1 VEEVLFEPAVPLEG
15 KAEVY
20 LQKILTGMRST
31 LKNRLRESTERY
43 PGQERTRWLMDKG
56 SDDAPT
62 DPAQISLLTSM
73 IYYARAV
80 ETAFRYVLAT
90 STFCDID
97 IDILRHRHLATSC
110 DILRHR
116 HLGGTRC
123 VTSSTGN
130 TMKRPARITLRVERI
145 RTCLIFYLSFEV
157 ELQGLTF
164 FRFAVAWAVVILRRY
179 GISMRRKKH
188 SWGN

>member
-1 VEEVLFEPAVPLEG
+1 VYIQGRTSPLFLRLFDCSIVRLFDCSQGVEEVLFEPAVPLEG

-90 STFCDID
+90 STSCDID
-97 IDILRHRHLATSC
+97 IDILVVLVVSLPVPAYEK
-110 DILRHR
+110 
-116 HLGGTRC
+116 
-123 VTSSTGN
+123 TG
-130 TMKRPARITLRVERI
+130 
-145 RTCLIFYLSFEV
+145 SDH
-157 ELQGLTF
+157 
-164 FRFAVAWAVVILRRY
+164 FAC
-179 GISMRRKKH
+179 
-188 SWGN
+188 

>member
-1 VEEVLFEPAVPLEG
+1 MYLYIVSCCAIVCTYKDGPHPCFFDCSIVRLFDCSQGVVEVLFEPAVPLEG

-97 IDILRHRHLATSC
+97 ILRHLATS
-110 DILRHR
+110 
-116 HLGGTRC
+116 
-123 VTSSTGN
+123 TSTSWWYSLCHFQYRQYYEKTG
-130 TMKRPARITLRVERI
+130 
-145 RTCLIFYLSFEV
+145 SDH
-157 ELQGLTF
+157 
-164 FRFAVAWAVVILRRY
+164 FAC
-179 GISMRRKKH
+179 
-188 SWGN
+188 

>member
-1 VEEVLFEPAVPLEG
+1 MYLCSCCAIVCTCKDPDSPLFVRLFGCSQGVEEVLFEPAVPLEG

-56 SDDAPT
+56 ADDAPT

-73 IYYARAV
+73 IFYARAV

-90 STFCDID
+90 STCDILRHRHLATSTSTSCDILD
-97 IDILRHRHLATSC
+97 IDILRHRHLATSW
-110 DILRHR
+110 
-116 HLGGTRC
+116 
-123 VTSSTGN
+123 TSWTS
-130 TMKRPARITLRVERI
+130 
-145 RTCLIFYLSFEV
+145 C
-157 ELQGLTF
+157 
-164 FRFAVAWAVVILRRY
+164 AVLVV
-179 GISMRRKKH
+179 
-188 SWGN
+188 